1 VKAPTQPIK
10 IKVVRDIIAVKAV
23 RYRVEEDVGY
33 LRVISFTEK
42 TYDDLSDAIEKISDE
57 IGEDKLKGF
66 VLDLRLNPGGLL
78 DQAISVSDAFLDRGE
93 IVSTRGRNPEETR
106 RFNSR
111 PGDLTGG
118 KPVVVLINGGS
129 ASASEIVAGAL
140 QDHRRATILGTR
152 SFGKGSVQTIIPLD
166 AKTAL
171 RLTTALYYTPSGTS
185 IQGTGIKPDIRVE
198 QPVPEELRGRVKPA
212 GESALRGHIQ
222 GENEDEEGSGSIA
235 YVPPDP
241 KDDVQLGYAMELLRG
256 DQDRS
261 GLPAQSG
268 SGVDQELTIPFS
280 AAPFAKLRLAC
291 TAAD

>member
-1 VKAPTQPIK
+1 
-10 IKVVRDIIAVKAV
+10 VRDIIAVKAV
-23 RYRVEEDVGY
+23 RFRVEEDVGY

-42 TYDDLSDAIEKISDE
+42 TYDDLSDAIEKISEE

-66 VLDLRLNPGGLL
+66 VLDLAPQSRRSARPGDQRLRRLPRPRRNRL
-78 DQAISVSDAFLDRGE
+78 DPRPQSR
-93 IVSTRGRNPEETR
+93 ETR

-129 ASASEIVAGAL
+129 ASRL
-140 QDHRRATILGTR
+140 RDRRRRAA
-152 SFGKGSVQTIIPLD
+152 GSPPRHHSRHPVLRQGLRPDDHT
-166 AKTAL
+166 ARRQTAL

-198 QPVPEELRGRVKPA
+198 QPIPEELRGRVKPS

-241 KDDVQLGYAMELLRG
+241 EG
-256 DQDRS
+256 
-261 GLPAQSG
+261 
-268 SGVDQELTIPFS
+268 
-280 AAPFAKLRLAC
+280 
-291 TAAD
+291 